1 MKIIIRS
8 LFMILGIAVFNCA
21 SGQNLALTA
30 TAAHSGGGATTYA
43 ASNYNDNIYNTCNAL
58 PWGWVSTNGWIEY
71 TWASPQVINK
81 VVFRKDN
88 RPMTTCVVEYW
99 NGTGYST
106 ATNYSGSS
114 CDDSVTF
121 TPVTTTRLRFN
132 NVAGSSNPNHRE
144 IQVYGITCSTK
155 IDNQPSSVA
164 ICENKQAQ
172 FSITAT
178 DVTAYK
184 WQVNEGSGF
193 FDVVNGTNYSGAT
206 SNTLT
211 VSNTPATFDNYSFR
225 CLVSKGTSSA
235 CADTSDTVTLTVYG
249 LVNATP
255 LMANDSTCIGATK
268 DITLQNIAGS
278 VTGYRWQMYNAITQ
292 NFEDLVVQPPY
303 MLMGGM
309 LRIIGASDTLDGA
322 KYRCIVNGVC
332 DTFTSNETRLTV
344 LTIPKV
350 GVHPEDVN
358 TEQGKNVVFEV
369 QATGAAAKYRWQASA
384 PNDKFSFI
392 NDGGIY
398 SGVTTNRLSIKGVSR
413 VQDGFQFRCEIRTA
427 SSCNAPG
434 DTSNFAVLYVTPAA
448 SVSNIGDTE
457 ALLIFPNPAGNELFI
472 RSTAALNNGNMKY
485 KIIDRTGKTLTVGN
499 LNVPET
505 SVDLTALP
513 ANIYL
518 LEIVDAAG
526 HTIITSRFTKL

>member
-1 MKIIIRS
+1 MRS
-8 LFMILGIAVFNCA
+8 LFMVLGIAAC
-21 SGQNLALTA
+21 SGAFAQNIALTA
-30 TAAHSGGGATTYA
+30 VAAHSGGGATTYSA
-43 ASNYNDNIYNTCNAL
+43 GNYNDNVYNSCNAL

-71 TWASPQVINK
+71 TWTSAQVINK

-99 NGTGYST
+99 NGSSYST
-106 ATNYSGSS
+106 VMNYSGSS
-114 CDDSVTF
+114 CDDSITF
-121 TPVTTTRLRFN
+121 TPVTTTKLRFN

-144 IQVYGITCSTK
+144 IEVYGITCSTK
-155 IDNQPSSVA
+155 VDNQPSSVT

-184 WQVNEGSGF
+184 WQVDEGSGF
-193 FDVVNGTNYSGAT
+193 FDVVNSTTYSGAA

-211 VSNTPATFDNYSFR
+211 ISNTPATFDNYNFR

-249 LVNATP
+249 LVNANP

-268 DITLQNIAGS
+268 DITLKDIAGS
-278 VTGYRWQMYNAITQ
+278 VTGYRWQIYNALTQ
-292 NFEDLVVQPPY
+292 DYEDLNVQPPY

-322 KYRCIVNGVC
+322 RYRCIVNGMC

-350 GVHPEDVN
+350 GVHPEDVT

-369 QATGAAAKYRWQASA
+369 QATGAAAKYRWQAA
-384 PNDKFSFI
+384 AANDTFSFI

-398 SGVTTNRLSIKGVSR
+398 SGVKTNRLSIKGVTR
-413 VQDGFQFRCEIRTA
+413 IQDGYQFRCEIRTA

-434 DTSNFAVLYVTPAA
+434 DTSNFGVLYVTPAA
-448 SVSNIGDTE
+448 SVNGIGE
-457 ALLIFPNPAGNELFI
+457 AQALVVFPNPAGNELFI
-472 RSTAALNNGNMKY
+472 RTTTAMNSGNMKY
-485 KIIDRTGKTLTVGN
+485 KILDKTGKTLTVGN
-499 LNVPET
+499 LNASET
-505 SVDLTALP
+505 KVDVARLP
-513 ANIYL
+513 ADIYM
-518 LEIVDAAG
+518 LEILDASG
-526 HTIITSRFTKL
+526 KSMVTSRFTKL